1 MKKKASE
8 TAAVRPTK
16 KEMLVESLKLPK
28 DMMMG
33 AFLLSMTGNR
43 EAFIENYR
51 GILEYTENCILLQT
65 KNGQVRFI
73 GNGLVIEYYTNEDMK
88 ICGEI
93 SQVIF
98 G

>member
-1 MKKKASE
+1 MKKKSGDNE
-8 TAAVRPTK
+8 KKRQTK

-33 AFLLSMTGNR
+33 AFMLSMTGNR

-51 GILEYTENCILLQT
+51 GILEYTDQCILLQT
-65 KNGQVRFI
+65 KSGQVRFL
-73 GNGLVIEYYTNEDMK
+73 GERLVIEYYTNEDMK

>member
-1 MKKKASE
+1 MKKRTAEGTANKA
-8 TAAVRPTK
+8 TK

-33 AFLLSMTGNR
+33 VFLLSMTGNR

-51 GILEYTENCILLQT
+51 GILEYTETCILLQT
-65 KNGQVRFI
+65 KNGQVRFL
-73 GNGLVIEYYTNEDMK
+73 GSGLVIEYYTNEDMK